1 MCTMR
6 RNQQM
11 TPLVLLWLSDL
22 ADVCSLLVSL
32 CQPSSWICYNYV
44 IVWYGDVSL
53 TLSFVKFYWTMQ
65 NSEAFQAS
73 EFCMSWF
80 CSDHQTLPEQE
91 NETASFSFPLST
103 QQLNLFQLCDHLIN
117 DVSRL
122 LSFVKFYWTMA
133 CFRIIKELSITCHQS
148 LFYRSPSY
156 TRQLDVWAKDWWEWD
171 NLIVFLVKGFY
182 YAKSTTAHNI
192 GLLILTLS
200 LVRVSLH
207 MLFPVIDK

>member
-53 TLSFVKFYWTMQ
+53 TLSFVKFYWTM
-65 NSEAFQAS
+65 
-73 EFCMSWF
+73 
-80 CSDHQTLPEQE
+80 
-91 NETASFSFPLST
+91 
-103 QQLNLFQLCDHLIN
+103 
-117 DVSRL
+117 
-122 LSFVKFYWTMA
+122 A

-148 LFYRSPSY
+148 LLYRSPSY